1 MTVES
6 PADVPGRS
14 RVILILL
21 ALALALR
28 IGWAVTRPV
37 NDAAID
43 ALPDQREYLSLAQNL
58 LHGGGLQFIDPR
70 FNEAVKAFRTP
81 GYPMMVAACGASVR
95 AVRIVQAL
103 LDVSTVL
110 AIYLLARRLIGGRF
124 APLLAAGI
132 VAVNPYLIYFTGLLL
147 SETLFTAMLAWAM
160 VLLVIG
166 RGGRGPWLATVLWLA
181 GGLLLS
187 LSVLVRHSAVAL
199 PVLLG
204 LLSVFLNTASE
215 VSYKQLSLSAE
226 DSYTKGV
233 WRLPPG
239 LTMVMLTLLS
249 LLPWVVRNRV
259 VLGHWIW
266 LDTNSG
272 FTLCDGYNPD
282 ATGASDQSFVHRMPE
297 LQALDEVG
305 RDEHLK
311 QEAIDY
317 ARTHPERAVMLAG
330 AKLARTW
337 SPVPLSREYGRPALR
352 LLAMAY
358 SVPFDAL
365 VLIGL
370 LWGRLRRSAKV
381 FLITPAIYFSII
393 HMLTVGSLRYR
404 IPIEPPLAVVAAGLV
419 GAGGAAS
426 WRRALSA

>member
-6 PADVPGRS
+6 PLHAPDRPRAL
-14 RVILILL
+14 LILL

-58 LHGGGLQFIDPR
+58 LHGRGLQFIDPR

-81 GYPMMVAACGASVR
+81 GYPMMVAACGANVR
-95 AVRIVQAL
+95 AVRIIQAL
-103 LDVSTVL
+103 LDASTVL
-110 AIYLLARRLIGGRF
+110 AIYLLARRLLGGGF

-160 VLLVIG
+160 VLLVAG
-166 RGGRGPWLATVLWLA
+166 RGGRGPWWATLLWLA

-187 LSVLVRHSAVAL
+187 LSVLVRPSAVAL

-204 LLSVFLNTASE
+204 LISVFLNTGGE
-215 VSYKQLSLSAE
+215 VSYKPLGSSA
-226 DSYTKGV
+226 DASPAKGV

-239 LTMVMLTLLS
+239 LTMVLLTVLS
-249 LLPWVVRNRV
+249 LLPWAVRNRV
-259 VLGHWIW
+259 ALGRWIW

-272 FTLCDGYNPD
+272 FTLYDGYNAD
-282 ATGASDQSFVHRMPE
+282 ATGGSDQSFVHRMPQ
-297 LQALDEVG
+297 LQGLDEVG

-317 ARTHPERAVMLAG
+317 ARAHPERDVTLAG

-358 SVPFDAL
+358 SVPFDVM
-365 VLIGL
+365 VLAGL
-370 LWGRLRRSAKV
+370 LWGRLPRSVKLL
-381 FLITPAIYFSII
+381 LITPAIYFSII

-404 IPIEPPLAVVAAGLV
+404 VPVEPLLAVVAAGLV
-419 GAGGAAS
+419 GSGGAAG
-426 WRRALSA
+426 WRRAQSA